1 MITRICMKEPS
12 KSDPTK
18 KSVKVMEEGVKG
30 GNVKVEIVH
39 LDGQNVADKG
49 AEENNADKGSVG
61 VMDKEKELEEEV
73 VQRSPVTEMEKGLE
87 V

>member
-1 MITRICMKEPS
+1 MEF
-12 KSDPTK
+12 
-18 KSVKVMEEGVKG
+18 SV
-30 GNVKVEIVH
+30 
-39 LDGQNVADKG
+39 
-49 AEENNADKGSVG
+49 EENNADKGSVG

>member
-49 AEENNADKGSVG
+49 AEENNADKGSAG